1 MKKDLKE
8 LEKTFKSMNNDRGR
22 LGLNLIDEAVFLSAT
37 LEKLKDVL
45 MNEDIVVEMQQ
56 GTYSINRSNPALAS
70 YNTSIKNYQ
79 SLIKQINELLPKSEV
94 SIEDEFD
101 DFNA

>member
-8 LEKTFKSMNNDRGR
+8 LEKTFKAMNNDKGI
-22 LGLNLIDEAVFLSAT
+22 LGLNLIDEAVFLSSE

-45 MNEDIVVEMQQ
+45 MNDDTIVDMPQ
-56 GTYSINRSNPALAS
+56 GAYSIKRTNPALAS

-79 SLIKQINELLPKSEV
+79 SLIKQINELLPNKEV
-94 SIEDEFD
+94 AIEDEFD
-101 DFNA
+101 AFNN